1 MNSFFNLQFGNF
13 SQSTPDW
20 FDWFSLISS
29 LLVSGLSIFFAFK
42 LAEKVYQKEKADKNL
57 EDLEIQNSEVELF
70 KNSLIELNSS
80 IEKQITDLETYN
92 ANRDFKLV
100 FHPDIQVDF
109 LQFINIKY
117 LYKKIGFSNTDA
129 IKEINN
135 LMTLLY
141 TLYDFRESLRDEF
154 RTYMKKYNYHE
165 AKFYQYRQ
173 ILYTKYYSI
182 CHHRAEVELSEG
194 GDRKKWKFNGNDKFI
209 IRYSELIDKT
219 LNDDSIMD
227 STGLKDRAKLNNEF
241 VVPLIKIAYEYVP
254 EDLDAIQ
261 VNEIGNEVN
270 SALLDMELVTEKHFT
285 VIHSYLHNLKNTSTK
300 IKKFLSVI

>member
-13 SQSTPDW
+13 SQSTPNW
-20 FDWFSLISS
+20 FDWFSLLSS

-42 LAEKVYQKEKADKNL
+42 LAEKIYKKEKWDKNL

-70 KNSLIELNSS
+70 KNNLIELNSS
-80 IEKQITDLETYN
+80 IEKQIIDLQTYN
-92 ANRDFKLV
+92 DNRDFKLV

-109 LQFINIKY
+109 LQFIDIKY
-117 LYKKIGFSNTDA
+117 LYKKIGFSNTEA
-129 IKEINN
+129 IKKINN

-165 AKFYQYRQ
+165 GKFYQYRQ
-173 ILYTKYYSI
+173 LLYTKYYSI
-182 CHHRAEVELSEG
+182 CNHRAEVELSEDG
-194 GDRKKWKFNGNDKFI
+194 GVKKWKFKGDDEFI

-219 LNDDSIMD
+219 SNDDSIID
-227 STGLKDRAKLNNEF
+227 STGLKDRAKLNSEF
-241 VVPLIKIAYEYVP
+241 VIPLTKIAYEYVP

-261 VNEIGNEVN
+261 VNDIGNEVI
-270 SALLDMELVTEKHFT
+270 SAFVDMESVTEKHFN
-285 VIHSYLHNLKNTSTK
+285 VIHSYLHNLKNISTK
-300 IKKFLSVI
+300 IKEFLV

>member
-1 MNSFFNLQFGNF
+1 
-13 SQSTPDW
+13 
-20 FDWFSLISS
+20 
-29 LLVSGLSIFFAFK
+29 
-42 LAEKVYQKEKADKNL
+42 
-57 EDLEIQNSEVELF
+57 VELF

-80 IEKQITDLETYN
+80 IEKQITDLEAYN

-129 IKEINN
+129 IKQINN

-182 CHHRAEVELSEG
+182 CHHRAEVELSEE
-194 GDRKKWKFNGNDKFI
+194 GDRKKWKFNGDDEFI

-285 VIHSYLHNLKNTSTK
+285 VIYSYLHNLKNTSTK
-300 IKKFLSVI
+300 IKEFLLVI